1 MPCRGPSRSTCP
13 TTGTLRARATP
24 FCGTPLTPPLRSRPR
39 YDLFEYQGE
48 DTSLGIWLDESPLKG
63 KVKFVTSN
71 RFSGSLM
78 TWEGKCEDPEFYS
91 IGHNI
96 SPEKMSKCFGGW

>member
-1 MPCRGPSRSTCP
+1 
-13 TTGTLRARATP
+13 
-24 FCGTPLTPPLRSRPR
+24 R

-48 DTSLGIWLDESPLKG
+48 DTSLGIWLDESPLNG
-63 KVKFVTSN
+63 TVKFVTSN
-71 RFSGSLM
+71 RFVVGS
-78 TWEGKCEDPEFYS
+78 EGQGYPQCEDSEFFS

>member
-24 FCGTPLTPPLRSRPR
+24 FCGAPLTPPLRSRPR

-48 DTSLGIWLDESPLKG
+48 DVSLGIWLDESPFD
-63 KVKFVTSN
+63 VKFVTSN
-71 RFSGSLM
+71 RF
-78 TWEGKCEDPEFYS
+78 WYDAKCENAEVYS
-91 IGHNI
+91 IGHQLT
-96 SPEKMSKCFGGW
+96 PERMRECFEMMDEKPAV